1 MTTAT
6 TAPLPAMLTI
16 QQAAEWLGVDQ
27 KTVRRYIAQDR
38 LKGVR
43 IADKLIRVERESLLA
58 LVKPIGCY

>member
-1 MTTAT
+1 
-6 TAPLPAMLTI
+6 MLTI